1 LLKSVKKI
9 TEGKKTQF
17 LLSYSFVLAFLNLPL
32 YIKNSTINVNSQGMS
47 KIKKLGSTPNAMVI
61 ISLIIALF
69 LIGLCGLLTLNAR
82 KLAELVKQNVEV
94 QVYLDNNLTV
104 SNLDSIYKIV
114 AVKNFVLVKEN
125 SPQINFISKEVAAK
139 QFIQES
145 GEDYRKLLG
154 NNNPLFNLYTVK
166 IKENFFNEANL
177 KAIKADLETIPGV
190 YEASYVENF
199 VDEVNKNI
207 SKIYLILSVFVIL
220 LLAIIV
226 ILINNTIK
234 LSLHSQR
241 FLIRSMQ
248 LVGATNKF
256 IRRPF
261 VIKGALQGII
271 SGLVACTLLIIL
283 QQFAVQQIE
292 GLAMLQ
298 DINKLIILLVGILI
312 IGTLVG
318 VLSTFQ
324 SVDRYLKLSLDELY

>member
-1 LLKSVKKI
+1 
-9 TEGKKTQF
+9 
-17 LLSYSFVLAFLNLPL
+17 
-32 YIKNSTINVNSQGMS
+32 MS

-61 ISLIIALF
+61 VSLTIALF

-94 QVYLDNNLTV
+94 QVYLDNDLTTGK
-104 SNLDSIYKIV
+104 LDSIFKLIS
-114 AVKNFVLVKEN
+114 KKEFVLRKDN

-154 NNNPLFNLYTVK
+154 NNNPLYNLYSVK
-166 IKENFFNEANL
+166 IKEEFFNEL
-177 KAIKADLETIPGV
+177 KLKEIKIDLETITGV
-190 YEASYVENF
+190 HEASYVENF
-199 VDEVNKNI
+199 VDEVNRNI

-226 ILINNTIK
+226 ILVNNTIK
-234 LSLHSQR
+234 LSLYSQR

-248 LVGATNKF
+248 LVGATNAF
-256 IRRPF
+256 IRKPF
-261 VIKGALQGII
+261 VVKGALQGLI
-271 SGLVACTLLIIL
+271 SGLVACTLLVFL

-292 GLAMLQ
+292 GLGILQ
-298 DINKLIILLVGILI
+298 ETSKLIILMLFILV
-312 IGTLVG
+312 IGTLIG

-324 SVDRYLKLSLDELY
+324 SVERYLKLSLDELY

>member
-1 LLKSVKKI
+1 
-9 TEGKKTQF
+9 
-17 LLSYSFVLAFLNLPL
+17 
-32 YIKNSTINVNSQGMS
+32 MS

-61 ISLIIALF
+61 ISLTIALF

-94 QVYLDNNLTV
+94 QVYLVNDLTT
-104 SNLDSIYKIV
+104 SRLDSIFKVI
-114 AVKNFVLVKEN
+114 AAKNFVLKKEN

-154 NNNPLFNLYTVK
+154 NNNPLFNSYSVK
-166 IKENFFNEANL
+166 IKQEFFNEVNL
-177 KAIKADLETIPGV
+177 KDIKANLETIPGV
-190 YEASYVENF
+190 HEASYVENF

-220 LLAIIV
+220 LLAIIL
-226 ILINNTIK
+226 ILVNNTIK
-234 LSLHSQR
+234 LSLYSQR

-248 LVGATNKF
+248 LVGATNNF
-256 IRRPF
+256 IRKPF
-261 VIKGALQGII
+261 VVKGALQGII
-271 SGLVACTLLIIL
+271 SGLVACSFLIVL

-292 GLAMLQ
+292 GLDILQ
-298 DINKLIILLVGILI
+298 ESSKLITLLFGILV
-312 IGTLVG
+312 IGTLIG
-318 VLSTFQ
+318 TLSTFQ

>member
-1 LLKSVKKI
+1 
-9 TEGKKTQF
+9 
-17 LLSYSFVLAFLNLPL
+17 
-32 YIKNSTINVNSQGMS
+32 MS

-61 ISLIIALF
+61 VSLTIALF

-94 QVYLDNNLTV
+94 QVYLDNDLTTGK
-104 SNLDSIYKIV
+104 LDSIFKLIS
-114 AVKNFVLVKEN
+114 KKEFVLRKDN

-154 NNNPLFNLYTVK
+154 NNNPLYNLYSVK
-166 IKENFFNEANL
+166 IKEEFFNEVKL
-177 KAIKADLETIPGV
+177 KEIKTDLETISGIH
-190 YEASYVENF
+190 EASYVENF
-199 VDEVNKNI
+199 VDEVNRNI

-226 ILINNTIK
+226 ILVNNTIK
-234 LSLHSQR
+234 LSLYSQR

-248 LVGATNKF
+248 LVGATNAF
-256 IRRPF
+256 IRKPF
-261 VIKGALQGII
+261 VVKGALQGLI
-271 SGLVACTLLIIL
+271 SGLVACTLLVFL

-292 GLAMLQ
+292 GLGILQ
-298 DINKLIILLVGILI
+298 ETSKLIILILFILV
-312 IGTLVG
+312 IGTLIG

-324 SVDRYLKLSLDELY
+324 SVERYLKLSLDELY